1 MRFAILIIT
10 YTSARQTKRL
20 VDALNNGSFDFYIHV
35 DKKLDLNTHKELF
48 DIPNVYFIENRVDIK
63 WAGFSTVEAALNGI
77 RQITASNNKYEF
89 INLITGQ
96 DYPIKSAEYIE
107 KFLKDNI
114 GKEFILYKDFET
126 EWSEANERVT
136 KYHFTEMT
144 FKGHSRLEKIVN
156 MFTGKR
162 KFPLDVR
169 LYGKETFW
177 TLSMQCA
184 QYVVN
189 VIDSNSQL
197 KNFLRYTWGSDEFIF
212 QTIIMASPFKDNVI
226 NKNYRY
232 IDWPPGEARPK
243 VLLSEDF
250 DKIMASD
257 SIFARKLDINKD
269 EQLFDMLDKANNVIN

>member
-1 MRFAILIIT
+1 M
-10 YTSARQTKRL
+10 
-20 VDALNNGSFDFYIHV
+20 LNNGSFDFYIHV
-35 DKKLDLNTHKELF
+35 DKKLDMDTHKELF
-48 DIPNVYFIENRVDIK
+48 DVPNVYFIADRVDIK
-63 WAGFSTVEAALNGI
+63 WAGFSTVEAALNGV
-77 RQITASNNKYEF
+77 RQITASNVKYEF

-96 DYPIKSAEYIE
+96 DYPIKSAEYIS

-126 EWSEANERVT
+126 EWSEANERVNR
-136 KYHFTEMT
+136 YHFTEMT
-144 FKGHSRLEKIVN
+144 FKGHTRLEKIVN
-156 MFTGKR
+156 MFMGKR

-189 VIDSNSQL
+189 VIDTNPQL
-197 KNFLRYTWGSDEFIF
+197 KRFLKYTWGSDEFIF
-212 QTIIMASPFKDNVI
+212 QTIIMASPFKDNVV

-232 IDWPPGEARPK
+232 IDWPPGESRPK
-243 VLLSEDF
+243 VLLTEDF
-250 DKIMASD
+250 DNMMASD

-269 EQLFDMLDKANNVIN
+269 EHIFDMLDKANNVLI